1 MNKMLIALTATFLAL
16 TSFYGSDAQ
25 AGCGGGYFRTYFH
38 HRHHHHRHVYQ
49 SVRRHVRRHK
59 VEVAKA
65 PAKPVTVAKVEE
77 TPETTSETAVM
88 ENSSIATTPGTVAE
102 ATTPAPEN
110 KVVAAKDLGCK
121 QFFPSVGMTL
131 SVSCN

>member
-1 MNKMLIALTATFLAL
+1 MNKMLIALTATLLAL

-25 AGCGGGYFRTYFH
+25 AGCGGGYFRSYFH
-38 HRHHHHRHVYQ
+38 HHHHRHVYQ
-49 SVRRHVRRHK
+49 SVRRHVRHK

-65 PAKPVTVAKVEE
+65 RPAEPVTVAKVEE
-77 TPETTSETAVM
+77 TPETTSEAAVM
-88 ENSSIATTPGTVAE
+88 ENSSIATAPGTVAE
-102 ATTPAPEN
+102 ATTPAPEK